1 MSGKGARYTRMHK
14 PKRLVYTEQ
23 FGSRVEA
30 MRRERRLKAMGHDEK
45 CRLVR
50 SRARAGVRRV
60 RRG

>member
-14 PKRLVYTEQ
+14 PRRLVYTEQ

-50 SRARAGVRRV
+50 SRAGVRRV